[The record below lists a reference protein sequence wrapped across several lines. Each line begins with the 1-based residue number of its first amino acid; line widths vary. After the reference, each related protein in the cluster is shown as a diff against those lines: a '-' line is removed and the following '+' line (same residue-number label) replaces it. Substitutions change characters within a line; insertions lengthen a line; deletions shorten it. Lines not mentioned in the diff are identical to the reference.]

1 MAESIGGKIRNVM
14 VGVLIGLLVIAFAV
28 WGVNDVFTQRA
39 GNSVLTVGEAKVSN
53 QEFEDAFER
62 ELRSINTNNESSVT
76 NQQAYAQ
83 GIHNRV
89 LQRLLTS
96 TVIGIDADELGVG
109 VNRRVARD
117 AVKQITTFQ
126 NDLTGEFSEDKLNSA
141 LARSFTGMS
150 LSQARKAFED
160 DMFNQLRRQQTVPA
174 IIGGLEAPSDFA
186 TQRYNF
192 ITEQRKAKI
201 LTITKDAVP
210 APAEPEEAELR
221 AFVDTNAVKYTAP
234 EYRRFVMLRLE
245 TFDLTPDLEATDE
258 EIETAFQYRIEL
270 GELGSPETRTV
281 VQITATDEETAKIA
295 AERLARGDA
304 PEEVASGLGL
314 VAPQIFEDVQKETI
328 LDPETAEAGFALGE
342 GEAKSILGSLGTYY
356 AVGVPK
362 VTPAIIPDLAES
374 KDELRSTVLT
384 EKAAEKLYEIT
395 GDIEDAMA
403 DGLSLEEISAK
414 VNWPLSYYDFVDRSG
429 KTRDDVRMSGFTI
442 IPGLASDDI
451 LLREIFVSDLG
462 FETDLFETSTQGY
475 AAIRVEDIIDSKMRD
490 FETVKDQATKA
501 WKSEKIGEALDE
513 LAIDLAAKARSGESL
528 VSLTS
533 SAEKGITYDDVVIVR
548 SSPPQDLSPQVV
560 TELLDGQLGAIAR
573 GDGVTP
579 QTRQIGKLEEIVPN
593 QDGLAGQFLDIL
605 QEQATAA
612 ISSDLQNAYQQAILS
627 ENELQEYPAN
637 IKQALGIQT
646 DE

>member
-1 MAESIGGKIRNVM
+1 MAESIGGKIRNIM
-14 VGVLIGLLVIAFAV
+14 VGVLIGLLVVAFAV

-39 GNSVLTVGEAKVSN
+39 GSSVLTVGDAKVSN

-62 ELRSINTNNESSVT
+62 ELQTINRDQGSSIT

-83 GIHNRV
+83 GMHNRV
-89 LQRLLTS
+89 LQSLLTN
-96 TVIGIDADELGVG
+96 TVIGLDADELGVG
-109 VNRRVARD
+109 VNRRVAKNV
-117 AVKQITTFQ
+117 VKEIQSFR
-126 NDLTGEFSEDKLNSA
+126 NELTGEFSEDKLNSV
-141 LARSFTGMS
+141 LAQNRITRR
-150 LSQARKAFED
+150 QFED
-160 DMFNQLRRQQTVPA
+160 DIFRSLRRQQTVPA

-201 LTITKDAVP
+201 LTITQEAVP

-221 AFVDTNAVKYTAP
+221 SYVEANGVKYTAP
-234 EYRRFVMLRLE
+234 EYRRVTMLRLE
-245 TFDLTPDLEATDE
+245 TFDLTPDMEATDE
-258 EIETAFQYRIEL
+258 EINAAFQYKIEL

-281 VQITATDEETAKIA
+281 VQITATDEDNAKIV
-295 AERLARGDA
+295 AERLARGDD

-314 VAPQIFEDVQKETI
+314 VAPQIFEDVQKDAI
-328 LDPETAEAGFALGE
+328 LDPETAEAGFSLKE
-342 GEAKSILGSLGTYY
+342 GEAKSLLGSLGTYY
-356 AVGVPK
+356 AVGVLK
-362 VTPAIIPDLAES
+362 VTPAVIPDLAES
-374 KDELRSTVLT
+374 RDELRESVLT
-384 EKAAEKLYEIT
+384 EKAAEQLYDIT
-395 GDIEDAMA
+395 GAIEDAMV
-403 DGLSLEEISAK
+403 DGLSLEEISTK

-429 KTRDDVRMSGFTI
+429 KTRDGISMAGFTI

-451 LLREIFVSDLG
+451 LLREIFTSDLG

-490 FETVKDQATKA
+490 FEDVKDQATTA
-501 WKSEKIGEALDE
+501 WKAEKTGEALDE
-513 LAIDLAAKARSGESL
+513 LAIELAAKARAGESL

-548 SSPPQDLSPQVV
+548 STPPQDLSPQVV
-560 TELLDGQLGAIAR
+560 TELLDGELGAIAR
-573 GDGVTP
+573 GHGAHT
-579 QTRQIGKLEEIVPN
+579 QTRQIGQLEEIVPN
-593 QDGLAGQFLDIL
+593 QDGLAGQFLDVL

-627 ENELQEYPAN
+627 ENELKEYPAN
-637 IKQALGIQT
+637 IKQALGIQN